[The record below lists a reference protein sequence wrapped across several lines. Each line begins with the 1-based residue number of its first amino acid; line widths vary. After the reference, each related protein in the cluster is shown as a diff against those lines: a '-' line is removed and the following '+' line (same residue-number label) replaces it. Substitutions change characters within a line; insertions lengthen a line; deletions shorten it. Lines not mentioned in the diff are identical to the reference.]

1 MKYPNAQILIF
12 AKQPIPGEV
21 KTRLIPAIGVTS
33 ATDLHC
39 AMTRRVA
46 AMLSAS
52 ALAPF
57 RFTVSGDVNDPLF
70 AEREGSLPPT
80 TQIGED
86 LGERMLNAATH
97 AFEAKQKPIEATVEY
112 VVIVGADCPSLA
124 PNHVQ
129 ETLESLASGIEVVFV
144 PADDG
149 GYVLVGMSRVFAAM
163 FQDIVWGTSEV
174 LQVSLNKLSKMGVS
188 TRCLSPLWDV
198 DTEEDL
204 LKLAWLEQ
212 PLEW

>member
-1 MKYPNAQILIF
+1 
-12 AKQPIPGEV
+12 
-21 KTRLIPAIGVTS
+21 
-33 ATDLHC
+33 
-39 AMTRRVA
+39 
-46 AMLSAS
+46 
-52 ALAPF
+52 
-57 RFTVSGDVNDPLF
+57 
-70 AEREGSLPPT
+70 
-80 TQIGED
+80 
-86 LGERMLNAATH
+86 
-97 AFEAKQKPIEATVEY
+97 
-112 VVIVGADCPSLA
+112 VGADCPSLA

>member
-46 AMLSAS
+46 A
-52 ALAPF
+52 F
-57 RFTVSGDVNDPLF
+57 RFAVSGDMSDPLF
-70 AEREGSLPPT
+70 AESDGCLPPT

-86 LGERMLNAATH
+86 LGERMLNAATR
-97 AFEAKQKPIEATVEY
+97 AFEVKQKPSEATVEY

-124 PNHVQ
+124 PIHVQ

-149 GYVLVGMSRVFAAM
+149 GYVLVGMSRVFAEM
-163 FQDIVWGTSEV
+163 FQGIAWGTSEV
-174 LQVSLNKLSKMGVS
+174 LQVSLNKLSKRGVS

-204 LKLAWLEQ
+204 LKLARLEQ

>member
-1 MKYPNAQILIF
+1 
-12 AKQPIPGEV
+12 
-21 KTRLIPAIGVTS
+21 
-33 ATDLHC
+33 
-39 AMTRRVA
+39 
-46 AMLSAS
+46 MLSAS

-57 RFTVSGDVNDPLF
+57 RFAVSGDVNDPLF
-70 AEREGSLPPT
+70 AESDGCLPPT
-80 TQIGED
+80 TQIGGD
-86 LGERMLNAATH
+86 LGERMLNAATR
-97 AFEAKQKPIEATVEY
+97 AFEAKQKPSDATVEY

-149 GYVLVGMSRVFAAM
+149 GYVLVGMSRVFAEM
-163 FQDIVWGTSEV
+163 FQGIAWGASEV
-174 LQVSLNKLSKMGVS
+174 LQVSLSKLSKMGVS